1 MPLLDSD
8 DPLAQPVPENQNTQT
23 VLGEGRKT
31 LQDISD
37 PAERSDPRGR
47 KSVGQGKGKVILS
60 MSREAAAAESAGA
73 PLQQFGEVAEA
84 ISATTKKLEKA
95 ALLGNYFKEL
105 NDADLTRA
113 ARYFAGH
120 QFALSDSRTTNVGGS
135 TISQALCQ
143 ATGLSMEDLAPRYV
157 RLGDAGET
165 AYEAVKEAKHGIQ
178 LPAITLAE
186 IESIITRLSETRGTR
201 NKTALLARVIHQA
214 SPLEAK
220 YLVKLLASD
229 LRIGLKEG
237 LVEDAL
243 ARCFARPLSDVAHAN
258 MLLGDIGEAAVRARN
273 SDLRNIEMRLFHPI
287 KFMLATPAADL
298 SDIART
304 MPAEFFVEDKFD
316 GIRAQAHVKDARI
329 AIYSRTMDEITH
341 RFPELIEPLRDLPTD
356 VVIDGEIVP
365 AQGERILPFSELQ
378 KRLGRKTIGK
388 DLLSE
393 VPVILVAYDLLYAD
407 GRVLINESL
416 RERREILNTLVPKQG
431 TVRLSIAKRFKA
443 VAPLDDEFTNA
454 RGRGNEGLMI
464 KSPASLYKP
473 GRRGRD
479 WLKLKRA
486 IATLDV
492 VVTAVEVGHGKRRHL
507 LSDYTFAVRRSGQ
520 NNELLNIGKAY
531 SGLTDVELAELTQW
545 FQAHTLQEFG
555 HGRVRLV
562 EPTIVIE
569 VTFDRVQESKR
580 HKSGYA
586 LRFPRILR
594 VRTDK
599 NPEDV
604 DTLETVQRLVE
615 ANQSPDPDQDD
626 ARSS

>member
-1 MPLLDSD
+1 MSIL
-8 DPLAQPVPENQNTQT
+8 T
-23 VLGEGRKT
+23 K
-31 LQDISD
+31 
-37 PAERSDPRGR
+37 R
-47 KSVGQGKGKVILS
+47 KSEGV
-60 MSREAAAAESAGA
+60 EPGA

-84 ISATTKKLEKA
+84 IAATTKKLEKS
-95 ALLGNYFKEL
+95 ALLGSYFKEL
-105 NDADLTRA
+105 NDADLVRA

-120 QFALSDSRTTNVGGS
+120 QFAMSDSRTPNVGGS
-135 TISQALCQ
+135 VISQALCQ
-143 ATGLSMEDLAPRYV
+143 ATGFSMEDLAPRYV

-165 AYEAVKEAKHGIQ
+165 AYEVVLEANHSIQ
-178 LPAITLAE
+178 VPALTLAE
-186 IESIITRLSETRGTR
+186 LESIIARLSETRGTR
-201 NKTALLARVIHQA
+201 NKTALLATVLHQA

-220 YLVKLLASD
+220 YLVKLLAGD

-243 ARCFARPLSDVAHAN
+243 ARSFARPLPDVAHAN

-273 SDLRNIEMRLFHPI
+273 GDLRNIELRLFHPM

-298 SDIART
+298 SDVART

-316 GIRAQAHVKDARI
+316 GIRAQAHAKDGRI
-329 AIYSRTMDEITH
+329 SIYSRTMDEITH
-341 RFPELIEPLRDLPTD
+341 RFPELIEPLLRLPTD

-378 KRLGRKTIGK
+378 KRLGRKIIGK
-388 DLLSE
+388 DLMSE
-393 VPVILVAYDLLYAD
+393 VPVILVAYDLLYAE
-407 GRVLINESL
+407 GRVLIDKSL
-416 RERREILNTLVPKQG
+416 EERREILNRLIPKEG
-431 TVRLSIAKRFKA
+431 TVRLSVAKIFNE

-464 KSPASLYKP
+464 KSPFSLYKP
-473 GRRGRD
+473 GRRGRE

-507 LSDYTFAVRRSGQ
+507 LSDYTFAVRRSEESD
-520 NNELLNIGKAY
+520 ELLNIGKAY
-531 SGLTDVELAELTQW
+531 SGLTDVELVELTEW
-545 FQAHTLQEFG
+545 FQSHTLQEFG

-562 EPTIVIE
+562 EPGIVIE
-569 VTFDRVQESKR
+569 VTFDRVQESQR

-599 NPEDV
+599 TPKDV
-604 DTLETVQRLVE
+604 DTLETVRRLVDSNNAPAPPRLDE
-615 ANQSPDPDQDD
+615 NSRIA
-626 ARSS
+626 